1 MLHANVMG
9 AGARFLL
16 GASAIACAATGA
28 MAGGFAVREQS
39 AYFQGTSFAGSAA
52 GGVLSSMFWNS
63 AATAELN
70 GMNTDSSYSLI
81 IPDAEIDIDTAV
93 VPAGPGSG
101 FIQASIDSASS
112 NSGNV
117 GSLAVVPASYGN
129 YQVNDQLF
137 IGFAMNSQ
145 YGLSTEPEDEEFK
158 GSILGRKTKLFTTN
172 LNPTVAYRL
181 SPGITIGAGV
191 QIEYGEGTLKFAT
204 GFPGGDST
212 VFNGDDWA
220 FGATAGVLLKPSE
233 GTSIG
238 LGWRSKRT
246 LTLEGRL
253 ERNSTDLPGPLPV
266 LAEATIDAEADVEL
280 PDIVTLSFR
289 HAMSPNMRLM
299 GTVEWTNWSEFKELR
314 LTAKETAISPT
325 VGLPPAVANSGDT
338 LAVIEANWDDGWFFS
353 LGGEYDYSELITL
366 RAGIGYE
373 ISPVSSPEKVITTI
387 PDGDRIW
394 LSLGGSYKY
403 SEWTTLDFG
412 YTHLFVDDIPFER
425 TSISGVAY
433 TGDIDASTEIVTV
446 GMRTKW

>member
-1 MLHANVMG
+1 MRSSYAFR
-9 AGARFLL
+9 ASIRPIL
-16 GASAIACAATGA
+16 GLSLVACSATGA
-28 MAGGFAVREQS
+28 LAGGFAIREQS

-52 GGVLSSMFWNS
+52 GGTLSSMFWNS

-81 IPDAEIDIDTAV
+81 IPDAEVDIDTATDTSALARLTQ
-93 VPAGPGSG
+93 PLIDAAPG
-101 FIQASIDSASS
+101 
-112 NSGNV
+112 NSGNI
-117 GSLAVVPASYGN
+117 GNLAVVPASYAN
-129 YQVNDQLF
+129 YQLSDKLF
-137 IGFAMNSQ
+137 VGVAMNSQ
-145 YGLSTEPEDEEFK
+145 YGLATEPEEEEYK

-172 LNPTVAYRL
+172 VNPTVAYRL

-220 FGATAGVLLKPSE
+220 FGATAGVMLKPAE

-246 LTLEGRL
+246 LTLDGRL
-253 ERNSTDLPGPLPV
+253 ERNATTIPPGIKV
-266 LAEATIDAEADVEL
+266 GEATIDAEADVEL

-289 HAMSPNMRLM
+289 HALASNLRMM

-314 LTAKETAISPT
+314 LIAKENG
-325 VGLPPAVANSGDT
+325 VNPAAAAGAAASGDT

-353 LGGEYDYSELITL
+353 LGGEYDYNSLISL
-366 RAGIGYE
+366 RAGVGYE

-387 PDGDRIW
+387 PDGDRFW
-394 LSLGGSYKY
+394 LSAGGSYKY
-403 SEWTTLDFG
+403 SESTTFDFG
-412 YTHLFVDDIPFER
+412 YTHVFVDDIPFER

-433 TGDIDASTEIVTV
+433 TGNIDATTDILTV